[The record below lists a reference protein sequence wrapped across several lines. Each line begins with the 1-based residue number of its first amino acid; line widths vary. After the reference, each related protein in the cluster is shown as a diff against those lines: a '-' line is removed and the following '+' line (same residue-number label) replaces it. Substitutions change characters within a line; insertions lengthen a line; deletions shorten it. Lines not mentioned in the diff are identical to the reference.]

1 MKLVRACVAKM
12 KRRQE
17 RLIADQRG
25 AVSFELVLVYPFL
38 LLGIM
43 LPLADLAIAGFRYL
57 SALEALHAFGQSI
70 LYSPPDSLADTSSWF
85 STTIAKAGQL
95 DYPISN
101 LQLVCGDGGAACS
114 SANTAS
120 PKYYSFNTT
129 VTLAPIVLSSVL
141 CSSSC
146 TYTLSYSARFQ

>member
-1 MKLVRACVAKM
+1 MRAGVTR
-12 KRRQE
+12 KRAVSFS
-17 RLIADQRG
+17 ADERG
-25 AVSFELVLVYPFL
+25 AVAFELLIVYPFL

-43 LPLADLAIAGFRYL
+43 LPLTDLAVAGL
-57 SALEALHAFGQSI
+57 QWISARQALHAFGQSI
-70 LYSPPDSLADTSSWF
+70 LYSAPDDLGSTSSWF
-85 STTIAKAGQL
+85 TAANAKAAEL

-120 PKYYSFNTT
+120 PKYYSFDTT
-129 VTLAPIVLSSVL
+129 VTLSPMVMSAVL
-141 CSSSC
+141 CSNSC